1 MTRRIRIAL
10 AGNPNVGKSTIFNA
24 LTGSRQHVGNWPGV
38 TVEKKS
44 GTAMVGKTEVE
55 IIDLPGTYS
64 LTAYSIDEVV
74 ARDYIIDEKPD
85 VVIHVIDATNFERNL
100 YLTTQLMELG
110 VPLVIA
116 LNMSDEAENNGTI
129 INRSLIKK
137 YFEIPAIR
145 TVGSKG
151 EGLDELL
158 RAALTEAETSPH
170 HEHAIGYGD
179 EIERHI
185 ADLVAVLERDP
196 ALAARYPPRWLAV
209 RLLEGD
215 ENAREK
221 IAASPVGD
229 SVNAVLKATDPENTE
244 AAMADRRYEV
254 IGALLPQICTTCV
267 KEMNVSDVI
276 DRVVTDRWLG
286 IPIFL
291 ALMWAAF
298 ELTFAV
304 ATPFMSAIDAIMASL
319 AEYIATSGM
328 EPAWLAS
335 LLGDGIIGGMGAVLI
350 FIPNIFILLFILSL
364 LEDSGYLARAAFV
377 MDRMMYAI
385 GLPGKSFIPMLIGF
399 GCNVPAIMATR
410 TIEDK
415 NDRLITI
422 LVNPFMSCGAR
433 LPVYVLLAGAFFPSN
448 AGTVV
453 FVLYLTGIVIAI
465 GSAYLF
471 RRTILPGK
479 PAPFLMEMP
488 PYRFPTA
495 ATAIRHMW
503 DRGEMYIRK
512 AGGIILIGAFA
523 VWALA
528 SFPYGVDYGS
538 AESYAGSL
546 GHLLEPLFAPLGFDW
561 KVAVALLFGFIAK
574 EIVVGSL
581 GVLYGTGEDEG
592 SLSEALLVD
601 PSLGPVAAFALM
613 AFVLLYMPC
622 VATLAVI
629 KKETGSWKWT
639 AFSVVYGIVVAY
651 LVAFVIVRAGPAF
664 MGGA

>member
-1 MTRRIRIAL
+1 MKKNIRIAL

-85 VVIHVIDATNFERNL
+85 VVIHVIDSTNFERNL

-116 LNMSDEAENNGTI
+116 MNMSDEAEKNGTI

-137 YFEIPAIR
+137 YFEIPAVR

-158 RAALTEAETSPH
+158 RAALTEAQTSPH
-170 HEHAIGYGD
+170 HEHAIGYGE

-185 ADLVAVLERDP
+185 ADLVAVMARDP
-196 ALAARYPPRWLAV
+196 ALVARYPPRWLAI

-215 ENAREK
+215 ENAQEK
-221 IAASPVGD
+221 LAASPVKD
-229 SVNAVLKATDPENTE
+229 SVDSVLKAADPEKTE
-244 AAMADRRYEV
+244 ATMADRRYEV
-254 IGALLPQICTTCV
+254 IAALLPQVCTTCV
-267 KEMNVSDVI
+267 KEMNASDII

-304 ATPFMSAIDAIMASL
+304 ASPFMSAIDAIMGSCA
-319 AEYIATSGM
+319 AYVAGSGM

-377 MDRMMYAI
+377 MDRLMYAI

-410 TIEDK
+410 TIDDK

-422 LVNPFMSCGAR
+422 LINPFMSCGAR
-433 LPVYVLLAGAFFPSN
+433 LPVYVLLAGAFFPAN

-453 FVLYLTGIVIAI
+453 FILYVLGIVLAI

-495 ATAIRHMW
+495 ATALRHMW
-503 DRGEMYIRK
+503 DRGGMYIRK
-512 AGGIILIGAFA
+512 AGGIILAGAFIIW
-523 VWALA
+523 VLA
-528 SFPYGVDYGS
+528 SFPYGVGYGS
-538 AESYAGSL
+538 AESYAGML

-592 SLSEALLVD
+592 SLSDALLAD
-601 PSLGPVAAFALM
+601 PSLGPAAAFAIM

-622 VATLAVI
+622 IATLAVI

-639 AFSVVYGIVVAY
+639 AFSVAYGIILAY
-651 LVAFVIVRAGPAF
+651 LVAFIIVKAWPVVMEGI
-664 MGGA
+664 

>member
-1 MTRRIRIAL
+1 MKKNIRIAL

-24 LTGSRQHVGNWPGV
+24 LTGSRQHIGNWPGV

-44 GTAMVGKTEVE
+44 GTARLGKTGIE
-55 IIDLPGTYS
+55 IVDLPGTYS
-64 LTAYSIDEVV
+64 LTAYSVDEVV
-74 ARDYIIDEKPD
+74 ARDYIIEEKPD
-85 VVIHVIDATNFERNL
+85 VVVHVIDATNFERNL

-116 LNMSDEAENNGTI
+116 MNMSDEAERSGTL
-129 INRSLIKK
+129 INRTLVKK

-145 TVGSKG
+145 TVGSTG

-158 RAALTEAETSPH
+158 RAAVTEAETSPH
-170 HEHAIGYGD
+170 HEHAVGYG
-179 EIERHI
+179 EENEQHI
-185 ADLVAVLERDP
+185 ADIVAVLEKDP
-196 ALAARYPPRWLAV
+196 ALASRYPPRWLAI

-215 ENAREK
+215 GNAKDK
-221 IAASPVGD
+221 IRASPINTAVE
-229 SVNAVLKATDPENTE
+229 SVLASIDTERTE
-244 AAMADRRYEV
+244 AEMADRRYEV
-254 IGALLPQICTTCV
+254 IAALLPQVCTTCV
-267 KEMNVSDVI
+267 KEMNASDII

-304 ATPFMSAIDAIMASL
+304 ATPFMSAIDAIMGSCASYV
-319 AEYIATSGM
+319 AGSGM

-350 FIPNIFILLFILSL
+350 FIPNIFIILFILSL

-377 MDRMMYAI
+377 MDRLMYVI

-399 GCNVPAIMATR
+399 GCNVPAIMGTR
-410 TIEDK
+410 TIEDR

-422 LVNPFMSCGAR
+422 LINPFMSCGAR
-433 LPVYVLLAGAFFPSN
+433 LPVYVLLAGAFFPQN

-453 FVLYLTGIVIAI
+453 FILYVLGIVLAI

-495 ATAIRHMW
+495 ATALRHMW

-512 AGGIILIGAFA
+512 AGGIILAGAFI
-523 VWALA
+523 VWVLA
-528 SFPYGVDYGS
+528 TFPWGVEYGS
-538 AESYAGSL
+538 AESYAGMI
-546 GHLLEPLFAPLGFDW
+546 GHLLEPLVAPLGFDW
-561 KVAVALLFGFIAK
+561 KIALALLFGFIAK

-581 GVLYGTGEDEG
+581 GVLYGTGEDES
-592 SLSEALLVD
+592 SLTEALLAD

-629 KKETGSWKWT
+629 RKETGSWKWT
-639 AFSVVYGIVVAY
+639 GFSVAYGIIVAY
-651 LVAFVIVRAGPAF
+651 LVAFIIVKAGPAV
-664 MGGA
+664 MGGI

>member
-1 MTRRIRIAL
+1 MTKTIRIAL

-24 LTGSRQHVGNWPGV
+24 LTGSRQHIGNWPGV

-44 GTAMVGKTEVE
+44 GTAMAGKTEVE
-55 IIDLPGTYS
+55 IVDLPGTYS
-64 LTAYSIDEVV
+64 LTAYSVDEVV
-74 ARDYIIDEKPD
+74 ARDYIIEEKPD
-85 VVIHVIDATNFERNL
+85 VVVHVIDSTNFERNL

-110 VPLVIA
+110 VPLIIA
-116 LNMSDEAENNGTI
+116 MNMSDEAEKNGTI
-129 INRSLIKK
+129 INRTLIQK
-137 YFEIPAIR
+137 YFEIPAVR
-145 TVGSKG
+145 TVGSAG

-170 HEHAIGYGD
+170 HEHAVGYGD
-179 EIERHI
+179 EIEQHI
-185 ADLVAVLERDP
+185 ANIVAVLEGDP
-196 ALAARYPPRWLAV
+196 VLSARYLPRWLAI

-215 ENAREK
+215 SNALAK
-221 IAASPVGD
+221 IAASPKKAAVD
-229 SVNAVLKATDPENTE
+229 AVLKSIDTEKTE

-254 IGALLPQICTTCV
+254 IAALLPQVCTTCV
-267 KEMNVSDVI
+267 KEMNASDII

-304 ATPFMSAIDAIMASL
+304 ASPFMSAIDAIMGYCGAFV
-319 AEYIATSGM
+319 AGSGM

-335 LLGDGIIGGMGAVLI
+335 LLGEGIIGGMGAVLI

-377 MDRMMYAI
+377 MDRLMYAI

-399 GCNVPAIMATR
+399 GCNVPAIMGTR

-422 LVNPFMSCGAR
+422 LINPFMSCGAR
-433 LPVYVLLAGAFFPSN
+433 LPVYVLIAGAFFPDN

-453 FVLYLTGIVIAI
+453 FLLYVLGIALAI

-471 RRTILPGK
+471 RKTILPGK

-495 ATAIRHMW
+495 ATSLRHMW

-512 AGGIILIGAFA
+512 AGGIILIGAFI

-528 SFPYGVDYGS
+528 SFPWGVDYGS
-538 AESYAGSL
+538 AESYAGML
-546 GHLLEPLFAPLGFDW
+546 GQLLEPIFAPLGFDW
-561 KVAVALLFGFIAK
+561 KIAVALVFGFIAK

-592 SLSEALLVD
+592 SLTGALLAD
-601 PSLGPVAAFALM
+601 PSLGPAAAFALM

-629 KKETGSWKWT
+629 RKETGSWTWT
-639 AFSVVYGIVVAY
+639 AFSVAYGIIVAY
-651 LVAFVIVRAGPAF
+651 LVAFIIVKAWPGG
-664 MGGA
+664 MGGI

>member
-1 MTRRIRIAL
+1 MKRRIRIAL

-24 LTGSRQHVGNWPGV
+24 LTGSCQHVGNWPGV

-85 VVIHVIDATNFERNL
+85 VVIHVIDATSFERNL

-116 LNMSDEAENNGTI
+116 LNMSDEAEKNGTL

-137 YFEIPAIR
+137 YFEIPAVR
-145 TVGSKG
+145 TVGSTG

-179 EIERHI
+179 AIERHI
-185 ADLVAVLERDP
+185 ADLVAVLERDL
-196 ALAARYPPRWLAV
+196 ALATRYPPRWLAV

-221 IAASPVGD
+221 IAAGLVCDP
-229 SVNAVLKATDPENTE
+229 VNAVLKATDAETIE

-254 IGALLPQICTTCV
+254 IGALLPQVCTTCV
-267 KEMNVSDVI
+267 KEMNASDII

-304 ATPFMSAIDAIMASL
+304 AAPFMSAIDAIMASL
-319 AEYIATSGM
+319 GGYIAASGM

-335 LLGDGIIGGMGAVLI
+335 LLGNGIIGGMGAVLI

-377 MDRMMYAI
+377 MDRLMYAI

-410 TIEDK
+410 TIEDR

-433 LPVYVLLAGAFFPSN
+433 LPVYVLLAGAFFPAN

-453 FVLYLTGIVIAI
+453 FLLYVMGIVLAI

-495 ATAIRHMW
+495 ATSLRHMW
-503 DRGEMYIRK
+503 DRGEMYLRK
-512 AGGIILIGAFA
+512 AGGIILAGAFI
-523 VWALA
+523 VWVLA
-528 SFPYGVDYGS
+528 SFPYGVEYGS
-538 AESYAGSL
+538 ADSYAGML
-546 GHLLEPLFAPLGFDW
+546 GQLLEPLFAPLGFDW
-561 KVAVALLFGFIAK
+561 KVTVALLFGFIAK

-581 GVLYGTGEDEG
+581 GVLYGTGEDDG
-592 SLSEALLVD
+592 SLNEALLAD
-601 PSLGPVAAFALM
+601 PSLGPAAAFALM

-639 AFSVVYGIVVAY
+639 AFSVAYGIIVAY
-651 LVAFVIVRAGPAF
+651 LVAFIIVQAGPVVL
-664 MGGA
+664 GGI